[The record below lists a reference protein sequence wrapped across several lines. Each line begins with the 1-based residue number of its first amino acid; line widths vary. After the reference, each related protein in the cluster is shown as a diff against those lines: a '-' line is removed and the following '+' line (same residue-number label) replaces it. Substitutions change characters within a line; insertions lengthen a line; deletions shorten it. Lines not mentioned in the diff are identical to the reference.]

1 MGKKKIIIAIV
12 IVLIAIACYFLFFKK
27 GDEDS
32 KETDKTDSQNSTNSA
47 NKTAVTANPSSV
59 GSTVT
64 SSTPVTSAAVLAAT
78 VGKKYYL
85 SKSLMPNQGEVIYA
99 EGIDYV
105 KLLKKDKSSAKTKKT
120 VTGSKDTPWV
130 VGTQNKRN
138 TPWVNV
144 GLNKW
149 FNVENEKYKGHLY
162 VRR

>member
-1 MGKKKIIIAIV
+1 MGKKKIIIAII

-27 GDEDS
+27 GDEDL
-32 KETDKTDSQNSTNSA
+32 KRTDNTDFENSTNSA
-47 NKTAVTANPSSV
+47 KKTNVAANPSSV
-59 GSTVT
+59 GSTA
-64 SSTPVTSAAVLAAT
+64 SNSTPVTSVAALAAT

-85 SKSLMPNQGEVIYA
+85 SKDLMPNQGEVIYA
-99 EGIDYV
+99 EGIESV
-105 KLLKKDKSSAKTKKT
+105 KLLKNDKSSAATKTT
-120 VTGSKDTPWV
+120 VGGSKDTPWV

-149 FNVENEKYKGHLY
+149 FNVENENYKGHLY